1 MPAFCSAIKLACLE
15 NALQALPC
23 TRNAPHCRG
32 IHHWVPSPTAATS
45 ACAALCR
52 AHIKGWFALGYYWWT
67 IPSPVLQCKSC
78 WYHVSVPGS
87 RAVLLSHMLAPITPP
102 AIKPPST
109 RLQEWL
115 SAAGFASP
123 RPPPKVIPV
132 RVTAFPSSAR

>member
-1 MPAFCSAIKLACLE
+1 MPAFCSAIKLACLK
-15 NALQALPC
+15 NTLQALPC
-23 TRNAPHCRG
+23 TRTAPHCIPR
-32 IHHWVPSPTAATS
+32 WVPSPTAATS
-45 ACAALCR
+45 ARAALCR
-52 AHIKGWFALGYYWWT
+52 SHIKGRFALGYYWWT

-87 RAVLLSHMLAPITPP
+87 RAVLLPHVLAPITPP